1 MFTIIGVNCLSH
13 SIFNAENE
21 TQFNCLITLNLRFLL
36 IIYAYFAV
44 IRVSHRCGDDFSSSS
59 LSIKEKGKT
68 YTYESINTFILLFEG
83 MAVNFED

>member
-44 IRVSHRCGDDFSSSS
+44 IRVSVRCAVDFSSSAAALS
-59 LSIKEKGKT
+59 LNEKGKT
-68 YTYESINTFILLFEG
+68 YTHVSP
-83 MAVNFED
+83 